1 MNYCPLV
8 SAGSRNMKIKN
19 CRKTKMAFGK
29 NFDEKSPP
37 WVIFFFTQKFS
48 SILWKRPRSVDW
60 ELLGKVDIIFFSSVK
75 LIDVF
80 WLPTNTCENNT
91 HSIWE
96 ARKTRRKG
104 ELHKI
109 PITKRFIALRCYFS
123 RLQYGLLVFCKV
135 WWCKGSIKKKK
146 LCNLKII
153 YSWKINCQE
162 DKNTDTEEINWSRQK
177 IKTNHESVLLKK
189 NLD

>member
-1 MNYCPLV
+1 MKYCLLV
-8 SAGSRNMKIKN
+8 SDGSRNMKIKN
-19 CRKTKMAFGK
+19 WRKTKMAFGK
-29 NFDEKSPP
+29 SFNEKIPP

-80 WLPTNTCENNT
+80 WLQTNTCENNT

-135 WWCKGSIKKKK
+135 WWCKGSIKKKCVQFK
-146 LCNLKII
+146 NYIQLKDQL
-153 YSWKINCQE
+153 SG
-162 DKNTDTEEINWSRQK
+162 RQK
-177 IKTNHESVLLKK
+177 YRSWRNKLEQAENQKETMSQLC
-189 NLD
+189 